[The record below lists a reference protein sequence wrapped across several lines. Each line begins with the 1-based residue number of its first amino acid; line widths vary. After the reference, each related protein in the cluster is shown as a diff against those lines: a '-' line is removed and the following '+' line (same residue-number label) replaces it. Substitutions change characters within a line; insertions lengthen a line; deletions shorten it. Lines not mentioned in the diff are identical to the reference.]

1 MTGLLFVAAIAAAM
15 IAMGLRRLRR
25 VQARRA
31 ARRRRGA
38 TPELAIPVTSW
49 SDMEPHLRRRLCA
62 CGGTLRL
69 AGEGSRAVGER
80 RFRVGRLVCDD
91 CETEED
97 VYFDTTAVRH

>member
-1 MTGLLFVAAIAAAM
+1 VTGVLFVAAIVAAVTAM
-15 IAMGLRRLRR
+15 ALRRLRR
-25 VQARRA
+25 VRARQA
-31 ARRRRGA
+31 ARRRPGA

-49 SDMEPHLRRRLCA
+49 SDMERHLRRRPCP
-62 CGGTLRL
+62 CGGVLRL

-91 CETEED
+91 CEEGED